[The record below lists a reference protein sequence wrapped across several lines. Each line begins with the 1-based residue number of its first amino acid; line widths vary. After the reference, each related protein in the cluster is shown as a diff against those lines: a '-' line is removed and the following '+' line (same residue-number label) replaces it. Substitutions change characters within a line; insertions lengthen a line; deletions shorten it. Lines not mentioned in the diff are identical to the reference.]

1 MTKFSQSPI
10 KWCWIREKFIGIS
23 YKRRIAY
30 SYHLQFGCRHSD
42 DVDDFRSHHHILNPT
57 WCHHCWL
64 AMLLLLQYLL
74 YSLLLFLL
82 QVLCLHL
89 LEVLLWFE
97 LEVLCD
103 VRYFLD
109 LKHKIKQF
117 FKNMIENCLRNRTTV
132 RFDFLHSFMVCAQ
145 TSAFWYTESWDFRIL
160 NCACVWVQ
168 NQTTSKNEARQ
179 QKNDSFVDYSPGCLI
194 LEKRRFAHRP

>member
-1 MTKFSQSPI
+1 MIFRDIPKLIWYTPTNKLRIVDRFYDSFRFFTMTKFSQSPI

-89 LEVLLWFE
+89 LEVLL
-97 LEVLCD
+97 
-103 VRYFLD
+103 
-109 LKHKIKQF
+109 
-117 FKNMIENCLRNRTTV
+117 
-132 RFDFLHSFMVCAQ
+132 
-145 TSAFWYTESWDFRIL
+145 
-160 NCACVWVQ
+160 
-168 NQTTSKNEARQ
+168 
-179 QKNDSFVDYSPGCLI
+179 
-194 LEKRRFAHRP
+194 

>member
-1 MTKFSQSPI
+1 MLLVGDRKRHTKINLVYTDNRLHIFDRFYDSFRFFTMTKFSQSPI
-10 KWCWIREKFIGIS
+10 KWCWIREKIIGIS

-89 LEVLLWFE
+89 LEVLL
-97 LEVLCD
+97 
-103 VRYFLD
+103 
-109 LKHKIKQF
+109 
-117 FKNMIENCLRNRTTV
+117 
-132 RFDFLHSFMVCAQ
+132 
-145 TSAFWYTESWDFRIL
+145 
-160 NCACVWVQ
+160 
-168 NQTTSKNEARQ
+168 
-179 QKNDSFVDYSPGCLI
+179 
-194 LEKRRFAHRP
+194 